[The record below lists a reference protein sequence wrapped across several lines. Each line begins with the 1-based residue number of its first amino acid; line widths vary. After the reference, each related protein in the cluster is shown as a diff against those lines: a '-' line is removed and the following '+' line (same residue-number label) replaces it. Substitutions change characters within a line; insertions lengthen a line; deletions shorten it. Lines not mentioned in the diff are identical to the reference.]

1 MKYLISIIL
10 IASITSI
17 IYGFTIQETD
27 VVFAHKC
34 IGFGT
39 VGIFLIAMP
48 LFLIT
53 VSKGKNMKDYMLNEE
68 NIRRMQG
75 KDSRSKKKE

>member
-10 IASITSI
+10 IASIASI

-27 VVFAHKC
+27 VFFANKC

-75 KDSRSKKKE
+75 REKKTEEKE